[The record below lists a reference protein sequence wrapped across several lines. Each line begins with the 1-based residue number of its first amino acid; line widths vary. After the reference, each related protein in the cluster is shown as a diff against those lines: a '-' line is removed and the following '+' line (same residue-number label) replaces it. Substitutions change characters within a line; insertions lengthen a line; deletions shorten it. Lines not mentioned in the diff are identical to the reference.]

1 MVYNTQNLSFVSYP
15 TWLVLITQNII
26 TNFTHSTHK
35 RAILFILIRLRCTCY
50 IPPKPIPMAIKKVF

>member
-1 MVYNTQNLSFVSYP
+1 MVYNTQNLSLVSYP
-15 TWLVLITQNII
+15 TFTQNII
-26 TNFTHSTHK
+26 TNFTYSTHK